1 MTKSINIKYAYI
13 IAGAGSLFGLIWLYT
28 ENKNEKPNNII
39 KTDRIQEA
47 ANENQ
52 EAAKNLIA
60 NQLLQ
65 EQPNDFWK
73 ELPKVNPIDAL
84 GMRNQAFNLKNKKDQ
99 SHRDQDTLKSTQEIQ
114 NDKTN
119 NPNNVF
125 YEYFTDLLNPITGTT
140 KDNKQDP
147 HTTFVGGSKKKKGKR
162 KKSRHLKRGIWLLHG
177 V

>member
-39 KTDRIQEA
+39 KTDRIQKA

-52 EAAKNLIA
+52 EALKNL
-60 NQLLQ
+60 NTDQLLQ
-65 EQPNDFWK
+65 EKPNDYWK
-73 ELPKVNPIDAL
+73 ERPINAF
-84 GMRNQAFNLKNKKDQ
+84 QAFNQQNKNLL
-99 SHRDQDTLKSTQEIQ
+99 SHRGQDTLKSTQEIQ

-119 NPNNVF
+119 KPNNVV
-125 YEYFTDLLNPITGTT
+125 YEYFTDLLNPIIGTT

-147 HTTFVGGSKKKKGKR
+147 QTTFVGGSRKRKGKRRRSRKSKKGK
-162 KKSRHLKRGIWLLHG
+162 
-177 V
+177 